1 MEITV
6 YNTAGKEVQKLD
18 LLDDVFGVEANP
30 VLVHQ
35 ALLMHQAN
43 KRLGTVRA
51 KTRGEVVG
59 STRKLFRQK
68 GTGRARR
75 GDAKAPVLRGGGVA
89 FGPRPRSYNQRM
101 PKKMRR
107 LAIRCALSAKLADG
121 QLIVIDKFNLT
132 EPKTKEMAKIIQTL
146 NVNSSAL
153 VATGEADINVTKS
166 SRNIN
171 GIKTT
176 PAALLNVADLL
187 SHRMLVMTVDAVHK
201 AEQLWGKKQVV
212 EAAQNA

>member
-6 YNTAGKEVQKLD
+6 YNTAGKEVQKLN
-18 LLDDVFGVEANP
+18 LLDDVFGVPANP

-35 ALLMHQAN
+35 ALLMHLAN
-43 KRLGTVRA
+43 KRQGTVHA

-59 STRKLFRQK
+59 STRKLFKQK

-75 GDAKAPVLRGGGVA
+75 GSAKAPVLRGGGVA
-89 FGPRPRSYNQRM
+89 FGPRPRSFNQRM

-107 LAIRCALSAKLADG
+107 LAIRCVLSAKAADG
-121 QLIVIDKFNLT
+121 QLIVIDKFNFT
-132 EPKTKEMAKIIQTL
+132 EPKTKEMAKILQTL
-146 NVNSSAL
+146 NVNASAL
-153 VATGEADINVTKS
+153 IATGEADINVVKS
-166 SRNIN
+166 SRNIDK
-171 GIKTT
+171 IMTT

-187 SHRMLVMTVDAVHK
+187 SHRILVMTVDAVEK

-212 EAAQNA
+212 ETANNA